1 MTQPAIE
8 WIDNTTSELAGAWW
22 PVAWSHEVTD
32 RPVAVQLLG
41 RHWVLARLGD
51 ELVAFVDECPHRLIP
66 LSGGDICDQTL
77 RCAYHGWRFDH
88 EGTVVDVPS
97 HRDGTP
103 IPPRAR
109 ATKPAGVVERY
120 GAVWLAPDTPV
131 APLFEFPEWDDP
143 AFECRLD
150 VPNFTTASAAQ
161 FMDNGCD
168 TSHFFMVHRG
178 TFGGDE
184 TAMSFPRSVERDG
197 WTLTAVFESPYKVL
211 DDPDVIAGNADP
223 LQHTTQ
229 TKTFHLGMTLVLRM
243 EFPQTNSTFTVIMSG
258 QPERDGSTRLF
269 RWFARNDI
277 VGDEE
282 RWRDCL
288 EVEARVIAEDQLAL
302 NLYRDHRLP
311 LDLTTEVHVRSDKLS
326 IAYRRLLADF
336 VRREPTGSFGA
347 AAG

>member
-109 ATKPAGVVERY
+109 ATKPAGVVER
-120 GAVWLAPDTPV
+120 
-131 APLFEFPEWDDP
+131 
-143 AFECRLD
+143 
-150 VPNFTTASAAQ
+150 
-161 FMDNGCD
+161 
-168 TSHFFMVHRG
+168 
-178 TFGGDE
+178 
-184 TAMSFPRSVERDG
+184 
-197 WTLTAVFESPYKVL
+197 
-211 DDPDVIAGNADP
+211 
-223 LQHTTQ
+223 
-229 TKTFHLGMTLVLRM
+229 
-243 EFPQTNSTFTVIMSG
+243 
-258 QPERDGSTRLF
+258 
-269 RWFARNDI
+269 
-277 VGDEE
+277 
-282 RWRDCL
+282 
-288 EVEARVIAEDQLAL
+288 
-302 NLYRDHRLP
+302 
-311 LDLTTEVHVRSDKLS
+311 
-326 IAYRRLLADF
+326 
-336 VRREPTGSFGA
+336 
-347 AAG
+347 